1 MNNMPQLDNFV
12 HSVRTSMTDTNS
24 PNMSANPRLIVNL
37 HWMRRLIASDKAL
50 WFGAAA
56 TLFLFYYSIILISPR
71 ALLEDPDTLWH
82 IRTGEWILSHT
93 QVPTVDL
100 YSYTALGQRW
110 ISTEWLSEVLYAL
123 AYRIGEWRGV
133 VILSAISCAAI
144 VAIICFHLVANLR
157 FSLAIAW
164 TALTALVISHHF
176 LARPHIFSYIIL
188 LIFFIKLLEGYDHGN
203 FRSRVPVLCVLMI
216 LWANLHPS
224 FTFGLALLYVFAG
237 YSFCEDF
244 ARRDYKRC
252 RDALFAVIAVSV
264 CGLITPYG
272 VFSALLTFDTMNMR
286 FATQNITEWH
296 SPDFQ
301 QARIELF
308 FIVVCLMT
316 ITGLGIRLRGPRLI
330 VYGMLL
336 ILSLSYTRGLA
347 IFFLL
352 MPIILAQPIAK
363 WAAWCR
369 AARHRRVQSFQTEYM
384 AKAVSSLDPV
394 LVYLQKRVIVIVAIC
409 FAGAAIQT
417 AFSWH
422 RIDAGPPESV
432 APKAAID
439 YVRKARI
446 TGNVFNNYNFGGY
459 LIFKGIPTFVDG
471 RVPPYT
477 DEFLR
482 EYFDAVTLADIKG
495 AFNLLD
501 QYKVNWVL
509 LLPTDP
515 LTKALAE
522 SHQWTRVYSDK
533 YSAVLVRSP

>member
-1 MNNMPQLDNFV
+1 MNNMPQLDNFA
-12 HSVRTSMTDTNS
+12 HSARASMTDINS
-24 PNMSANPRLIVNL
+24 PNMSAKPRLIVNSP
-37 HWMRRLIASDKAL
+37 WIRRLIASDKAL

-56 TLFLFYYSIILISPR
+56 TLFLFYYSIILIFPR
-71 ALLEDPDTLWH
+71 VLLEDPDTLWH
-82 IRTGEWILSHT
+82 IRTGEWILSHAR
-93 QVPTVDL
+93 VPTVDF
-100 YSYTALGQRW
+100 YSYTAVGQRW

-144 VAIICFHLVANLR
+144 VAIICFHLMANLR

-164 TALTALVISHHF
+164 TALTALVISHLF

-188 LIFFIKLLEGYDHGN
+188 IIFFIKLLAAYDRGD
-203 FRSRVPVLCVLMI
+203 FRSSVPILCTLMI
-216 LWANLHPS
+216 FWANLHPS
-224 FTFGLALLYVFAG
+224 FTFGLALLYVVAG
-237 YSFCEDF
+237 YSFCEKF
-244 ARRDYKRC
+244 VRRDYKRC
-252 RDALFAVIAVSV
+252 RDELFAVIAVSV

-272 VFSALLTFDTMNMR
+272 IFSALLTLDTMKMR
-286 FATQNITEWH
+286 FTLQNVMEWH
-296 SPDFQ
+296 APDFQ

-308 FIVVCLMT
+308 FIVACLMT

-336 ILSLSYTRGLA
+336 ILCLSYMRGLA
-347 IFFLL
+347 MFYLL

-363 WAAWCR
+363 SAVWCR
-369 AARHRRVQSFQTEYM
+369 PARHRRVQSFQTYM
-384 AKAVSSLDPV
+384 AKTVSSLDPV

-417 AFSWH
+417 AFFWH
-422 RIDAGPPESV
+422 RIDVGPPGSA

-439 YVRKARI
+439 YVTKAGI
-446 TGNVFNNYNFGGY
+446 IGNVFNNYNFGGY
-459 LIFKGIPTFVDG
+459 LIFKGIPTFIDG

-477 DEFLR
+477 DEFLK
-482 EYFDAVTLADIKG
+482 EYFDALTLADIKG

-501 QYKVNWVL
+501 RYKVTWVL

-515 LTKALAE
+515 LAKALTE
-522 SHQWTRVYSDK
+522 SRQWTHVYLDK
-533 YSAVLVRSP
+533 YSTVLVRSP